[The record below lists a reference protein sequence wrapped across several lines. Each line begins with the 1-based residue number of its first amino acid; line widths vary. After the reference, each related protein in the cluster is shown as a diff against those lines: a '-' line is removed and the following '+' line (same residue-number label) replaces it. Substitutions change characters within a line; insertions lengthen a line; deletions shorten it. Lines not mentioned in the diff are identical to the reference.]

1 MLLPAQMHLSSIPLR
16 KTPKMQSEKGMPTVF
31 GQCLHS
37 KGWLV
42 CIYKAGEHV
51 FPSGSSADMNALRSE
66 CQHPLSEHEGLPTG
80 ILLFFCSYSHLIC

>member
-1 MLLPAQMHLSSIPLR
+1 MSTYLTTLPER
-16 KTPKMQSEKGMPTVF
+16 KAPKMQSEKGMPTVF

-42 CIYKAGEHV
+42 CICKAGEHV
-51 FPSGSSADMNALRSE
+51 FPSGSSVGMNALCSE
-66 CQHPLSEHEGLPTG
+66 CQHLLSEHEGFPTG